1 MHFNK
6 NAFIS
11 SNVNLGIFLP
21 LNKYNS
27 HQKANQKNLL
37 FRHSFYGQSLEGIE
51 SSVLPWH
58 SVSTVL
64 VLPYWVQKKNLKSS
78 PVESALAV

>member
-6 NAFIS
+6 NTFIS

-27 HQKANQKNLL
+27 HQKVNQKNLL

-58 SVSTVL
+58 SVWFLFCLTGF
-64 VLPYWVQKKNLKSS
+64 KRKI
-78 PVESALAV
+78 